1 MKLTIMSKYLKDHLD
16 QLLHGQLH
24 SWRRA
29 LPRVRRDF
37 SRAAIHSPG
46 IPARIE
52 PSDPHVADPGVVRC
66 SLYGRDS
73 TRASRSRRNY

>member
-46 IPARIE
+46 FP
-52 PSDPHVADPGVVRC
+52 
-66 SLYGRDS
+66 
-73 TRASRSRRNY
+73 RASSLRIHTWRILA